1 MLYKL
6 KELKWNDHDGV
17 KSTLKTPLIEYTIR
31 WDEHEKQYR
40 VTYFEHVTQ
49 ESAPKLCPSLEE
61 AKDWAVNTH
70 MKDKMLRWFTEVD
83 GGMGEK

>member
-1 MLYKL
+1 MKKL
-6 KELKWNDHDGV
+6 EWDDHKGV
-17 KSTLKTPLIEYTIR
+17 KSTLKTPLIEYTAR

-40 VTYFEHVTQ
+40 TTYLEHSTQ
-49 ESAPKLCPSLEE
+49 ESAPKLTPTLEE

-70 MKDKMLRWFTEVD
+70 MKGKMLDWFNEVE